1 MFVVLLKADSSDP
14 ALTDDAEVP
23 WLLFQDTPLILDTPQ
38 ATTVALS
45 QPQRKKKK
53 KEKKETQ
60 EAARQRKID
69 TKYDALPATQQIEV
83 ADGYVTFCF
92 TFKYLGSRTSYN
104 LRDDADIEA
113 RLAAANQSM
122 GALKEVWRNPHL
134 DTYSK
139 YLLFRVIPVNL
150 LLWGCKN
157 WSLRQDLL
165 RQVEV
170 FLHHSIRQILHISI
184 MQVQEDHIR
193 NDKI

>member
-1 MFVVLLKADSSDP
+1 MIP
-14 ALTDDAEVP
+14 
-23 WLLFQDTPLILDTPQ
+23 DTAQ

-60 EAARQRKID
+60 EAAHQRRID

-83 ADGYVTFCF
+83 ADGYVTFCH
-92 TFKYLGSRTSYN
+92 TFKYLGSRISYN
-104 LRDDADIEA
+104 LQDDADIEA

-134 DTYSK
+134 DTYRK
-139 YLLFRVIPVNL
+139 YLLFRAIPVNL
-150 LLWGCKN
+150 LLWGCEN

-165 RQVEV
+165 
-170 FLHHSIRQILHISI
+170 
-184 MQVQEDHIR
+184 
-193 NDKI
+193 